1 MSATEAHVKRPMN
14 AFMIWSSRKRRELAR
29 QNPKLHNSQISKILG
44 TEWRKLTE
52 EEKQKF
58 FVQAKLLNEL
68 HLIEHPDYK
77 YRPKRRVKK
86 KQLKHKPD
94 RSTVCSFS
102 PCYWEESCASSPPAL
117 DQNTQ
122 QQEENACSQ
131 HGSKPMSDVEDF
143 VKKEKTDSLS
153 GPEGTPVKEH
163 AANSVLGRLS
173 LQLRASKDLLSSKCE
188 GSHFSTVRLQGN
200 IFKDSLSFRDD
211 HLAML
216 RPEIPPYYPSTLHSA
231 AYQTQCHVLPSQFL
245 REREAATRFLPTY
258 STARCSCCQPTSL
271 RSREEFLAS
280 RGQYAFLNPPSSQY
294 LYGRRW

>member
-102 PCYWEESCASSPPAL
+102 PCYWEEPCAPSPPAL

-131 HGSKPMSDVEDF
+131 GGSEAMCDAEDLQH
-143 VKKEKTDSLS
+143 VNKEKTDSLS
-153 GPEGTPVKEH
+153 GLEGTPVKEH
-163 AANSVLGRLS
+163 AADSVLGRLS
-173 LQLRASKDLLSSKCE
+173 LQLRASKELLSSKYE

-245 REREAATRFLPTY
+245 REREAATRFIPAY

-271 RSREEFLAS
+271 RSGEEFLAS
-280 RGQYAFLNPPSSQY
+280 RGQFNRPSSQY